1 MKWLQLQLTAHKDNV
16 EAWSDALTEVGAV
29 AITMEKSSD
38 QRVFELSPDHKPLW
52 DQINLLALFSDDTN
66 PLVITK
72 QLAPEIDLA
81 SATWKTIVEED
92 WINKWHEYAKPMSFA
107 NDLWVCPS
115 WCEIPNPAAN
125 NIILDPEMAFGTG
138 SHATTALCLDWVS
151 RNVVPGTSV
160 VDYGCGSGILGIAA
174 AKLGAAPIYAVDID
188 PIALDVSNSNALKNN
203 VSTSIFSTYL
213 PQQLPALKVDLVIA
227 NILAHPL
234 MELAK
239 TLSELLK
246 NNGQIILSGILA
258 EQAELVINK
267 YAQWFENFDTTSQD
281 GWVRITANLSH
292 LTNK

>member
-1 MKWLQLQLTAHKDNV
+1 MKWLQLNLIASKENA

-66 PLVITK
+66 PLAIEK
-72 QLAPEIDLA
+72 ELA
-81 SATWKTIVEED
+81 SQIDFKASSWKTIVEED
-92 WINKWHEYAKPMSFA
+92 WVNKWHDYAQPMSFA

-115 WCEIPNPAAN
+115 WCEIPNPDAN

-138 SHATTALCLDWVS
+138 SHATTALCLDWIA
-151 RNVVPGTSV
+151 RNVKAGTSV

-188 PIALDVSNSNALKNN
+188 PIALDVSISNASKNN
-203 VSTSIFSTYL
+203 VSTDIFSTYL
-213 PQQLPALKVDLVIA
+213 PEQLPAITVDLVIA

-234 MELAK
+234 MELAP
-239 TLSELLK
+239 TLADLLK
-246 NNGQIILSGILA
+246 PNGRIILSGILA
-258 EQAELVINK
+258 EQADLVINK
-267 YAQWFENFDTTSQD
+267 YAQWFNSFDTNAQD
-281 GWVRITANLSH
+281 GWVRITARLSH
-292 LTNK
+292 LTKK